1 MSENSHSV
9 AIGAFI
15 LGALLIAVTTIIF
28 IVGSGIGSGHERV
41 VMVFDGSVK
50 GLSVGAPVALRGVQI
65 GQVTHINLILDS
77 DNDELIML
85 VEADLDA
92 DNVQKRG
99 SNPQEL
105 TEMLIERGMRAQLNT
120 QSLLTG
126 LLYVQLD
133 FHPDTVIELPEID
146 SPYLQIPTIP
156 TNLEKLS
163 RQIDEIDFAQVA
175 SDLSD
180 IATGLKS
187 VITDEKFQ
195 TLPGEVNATF
205 HSITALSEDIRST
218 LGRLEPGVN
227 QLLANANNT
236 LGTVD
241 DNLPRL
247 VTLVEEKLAVVESTL
262 QNFDQ
267 TLKGVDNLIAEDSPT
282 TYELNRALTELAEAG
297 RALQLLAKTLEEQ
310 PEALLRGKNEDAP

>member
-65 GQVTHINLILDS
+65 GQVTNINLILDG

-218 LGRLEPGVN
+218 LGRIEPDIN
-227 QLLANANNT
+227 QLLASANNT

-247 VTLVEEKLAVVESTL
+247 VTLVEDKLAVVESTL

>member
-15 LGALLIAVTTIIF
+15 LGALLIAISTAVF
-28 IVGSGIGSGHERV
+28 IVGSGIGSSQERV

-65 GQVTHINLILDS
+65 GQVTDINLILDS
-77 DNDELIML
+77 ENDELIML

-92 DNVQKRG
+92 DNVQQRG
-99 SNPQEL
+99 SNSNHF
-105 TEMLIERGMRAQLNT
+105 TETLIERGMRAQLNT

-133 FHPDTVIELPEID
+133 FHPNTSIELPEVD

-163 RQIDEIDFAQVA
+163 RQIDQIDFAQVA
-175 SDLSD
+175 NDLQE
-180 IATGLKS
+180 IASGLKS
-187 VITDEKFQ
+187 VITNQEFQ
-195 TLPGEVNATF
+195 GLPAEIRATF
-205 HSITALSEDIRST
+205 NSVTALSENVRGS
-218 LGRLEPGVN
+218 LQRVEPEIGTM
-227 QLLANANNT
+227 LANANVT
-236 LGTVD
+236 L
-241 DNLPRL
+241 DNVNESLPRI
-247 VTLVEEKLAVVESTL
+247 VGLVEEKLDVVEDSLLKFNRTL
-262 QNFDQ
+262 E
-267 TLKGVDNLIAEDSPT
+267 GVDELIAEDSPT

-310 PEALLRGKNEDAP
+310 PEALLRGKTEDSP

>member
-15 LGALLIAVTTIIF
+15 LGALLIAVTTAIF
-28 IVGSGIGSGHERV
+28 ILGNGIGSGQERV

-65 GQVTHINLILDS
+65 GQVTDINLILDS

-85 VEADLDA
+85 VEAVLDA

-133 FHPDTVIELPEID
+133 FHPDTAIELPEID
-146 SPYLQIPTIP
+146 SPHLQIPTIP

-163 RQIDEIDFAQVA
+163 RQIDDIDFAQVA
-175 SDLSD
+175 SDLTA

-195 TLPGEVNATF
+195 SLPGQVNATF
-205 HSITALSEDIRST
+205 LSITELSEDIRQT
-218 LGRLEPGVN
+218 LGRIEPNIN
-227 QLLANANNT
+227 QLLASANST
-236 LGTVD
+236 LVTVD

-247 VTLVEEKLAVVESTL
+247 VTLVEEKLDVVEASL
-262 QNFDQ
+262 QNFDR

>member
-15 LGALLIAVTTIIF
+15 LGAVLIAVTTIVF
-28 IVGSGIGSGHERV
+28 IVGSGIGSGRDKV

-65 GQVTHINLILDS
+65 GQVTDINLILDGE
-77 DNDELIML
+77 NDELIML
-85 VEADLDA
+85 VEAELGS
-92 DNVQKRG
+92 DNVQQRG
-99 SNPQEL
+99 SVPEDFS
-105 TEMLIERGMRAQLNT
+105 EMLIERGMRAQLNT

-133 FHPDTVIELPEID
+133 FHPDTPVELPEID

-175 SDLSD
+175 NDLQS
-180 IATGLKS
+180 IAAGLKS
-187 VITDEKFQ
+187 VITNEQFQ
-195 TLPGEVNATF
+195 GLPAELRTTLQSF
-205 HSITALSEDIRST
+205 TALSADIRAT
-218 LGRLEPGVN
+218 LARVEPRIDSVLVTANQTLETVN
-227 QLLANANNT
+227 D
-236 LGTVD
+236 G
-241 DNLPRL
+241 LPR
-247 VTLVEEKLAVVESTL
+247 VSAVIEEQVKLLEESL
-262 QNFDQ
+262 QSFDR
-267 TLKGVDNLIAEDSPT
+267 TMDSVNNLIAEDSPT
-282 TYELNRALTELAEAG
+282 TYELNRALNELAEAG

-310 PEALLRGKNEDAP
+310 PEALLRGKNEDSP